1 MLKWLGWKEKF
12 YIDNSIKD
20 PDKIRR
26 AVDRKKPAPGVY
38 LLTLSDT
45 PGNILEII
53 PASLMLQ
60 KTLRRL
66 CPPVLGMA
74 KGKDSAME
82 LAVMIIEEVYH
93 NTGGFQIKEYMENR

>member
-26 AVDRKKPAPGVY
+26 AVDRRKPVPGVY